1 MKQDD
6 GVLKFI
12 ESLDDEIISR
22 FQQGWIEDEYGSG
35 WNMKMVREHHKSN
48 SSPCMIHEPSS
59 FDTLLILYKMLKD
72 GN

>member
-48 SSPCMIHEPSS
+48 SSPCMIPEPSS